1 MWDENTTAESTVE
14 HGTIEH
20 GTVEHGTVEDGSV
33 EDEATVGHEVAA
45 QDEVTVRDGVA
56 AQDTGEQ
63 NAPEATE
70 VAVAESDADD
80 TGVDVAPIVP
90 AVSARTHAPRD
101 LIDRL
106 ILSGAIAAVVVA
118 AAVLRDVTPWI
129 IVVAVAVAVAAFWAA
144 DHLATSRWNGPF
156 GEPGAPNG
164 ASSEAAVAAAAS
176 ATTPAVEGLPP
187 VLDAGRLRDDSV
199 DGADLATGRAHIY
212 RVRLAPHGEPADG
225 IAPAARIDART
236 ASLAVAAPAGDA
248 SAGGESAAAWC
259 DRLVQRF
266 TEAAPKPLSIASFD
280 EWLDAAGD
288 GLGSP
293 APPTALAGASIV
305 TDRGSRVAIV
315 MTVGDAAALVVSTES
330 ERSVVRAV
338 VRPARASGRSG
349 PAIGLRPS
357 VGPSSES
364 VPVTWS
370 TLPVSPGDRIVVASS
385 TIADWFAGGDPSR
398 GDRRL
403 ELLDRAT
410 AADIGAGL
418 AAERIAGRLADG
430 AGAFAVVALAP

>member
-1 MWDENTTAESTVE
+1 MNEGTTGGETVDENRPDPDTPEGPAADEHPAAGSTGAEDTVE
-14 HGTIEH
+14 ER
-20 GTVEHGTVEDGSV
+20 TVEEKAARDTEERTVVESAGDDPGVEVVGPIEPTVPDG
-33 EDEATVGHEVAA
+33 AG
-45 QDEVTVRDGVA
+45 
-56 AQDTGEQ
+56 
-63 NAPEATE
+63 
-70 VAVAESDADD
+70 
-80 TGVDVAPIVP
+80 
-90 AVSARTHAPRD
+90 APRD

-118 AAVLRDVTPWI
+118 AAVLRDVRPWI

-144 DHLATSRWNGPF
+144 DHLATSRWNGPI
-156 GEPGAPNG
+156 GEPAASDGPSNALAGAPAAG
-164 ASSEAAVAAAAS
+164 ATAVM
-176 ATTPAVEGLPP
+176 VEGLPP
-187 VLDAGRLRDDSV
+187 VLDAGRIRDDSV
-199 DGADLATGRAHIY
+199 DGADLATGRTHIY

-236 ASLAVAAPAGDA
+236 ASLAVAAPAGGA
-248 SAGGESAAAWC
+248 SVGGESAAAWC
-259 DRLVQRF
+259 ERLVQRF

-280 EWLDAAGD
+280 DWLEAAGN
-288 GLGSP
+288 GLDSL

-315 MTVGDAAALVVSTES
+315 MTAGDAAALVVSTTS
-330 ERSVVRAV
+330 EGPVVRAV
-338 VRPARASGRSG
+338 VRPARVSGESG

-357 VGPSSES
+357 MGRSAES
-364 VPVTWS
+364 GPVTWS

>member
-1 MWDENTTAESTVE
+1 MNEGTTGGETVDENRPDPDTPEGPAADEHPAAGSTGAEDTVE
-14 HGTIEH
+14 ER
-20 GTVEHGTVEDGSV
+20 TVEEKAARDTEERTVVESAGDDPGVEVVGPIEPTVPDG
-33 EDEATVGHEVAA
+33 AG
-45 QDEVTVRDGVA
+45 
-56 AQDTGEQ
+56 
-63 NAPEATE
+63 
-70 VAVAESDADD
+70 
-80 TGVDVAPIVP
+80 
-90 AVSARTHAPRD
+90 APRD

-164 ASSEAAVAAAAS
+164 ASSAAAVAAAAS

-199 DGADLATGRAHIY
+199 DGADLATGRTHIY

-248 SAGGESAAAWC
+248 SAGGESAAAAWC

-315 MTVGDAAALVVSTES
+315 MTVGDAAALVVSTSS
-330 ERSVVRAV
+330 EGPVVRAV
-338 VRPARASGRSG
+338 VRPAAASGRSG

-370 TLPVSPGDRIVVASS
+370 TLPVGPGDRIVVASP
-385 TIADWFAGGDPSR
+385 TIADWFTGGDATG

-403 ELLDRAT
+403 ELLDRTT

-418 AAERIAGRLADG
+418 ADERIAGRLADG